1 MENTTK
7 SNDNKLNKE
16 IIRLLINTK
25 RKSAQ
30 SFINEDN
37 TESNFINTLK
47 KNYNYDNETINKLF
61 INNDKYYLR
70 EKKKTKNIPELNI
83 KRKREKSIKKKKS
96 IKNTINPTFHKKFD
110 LNSKVIKKEYLLRL
124 LSSLNKKIDSKRDKT
139 LEEKKI
145 YLSNEERTKFI
156 KEIRFKIIN
165 LTLAQIK
172 EISKT
177 FFNEFNNNEEEI
189 NLELNKLNHNELI
202 RLNLFVN
209 DLKNKNSLNENFISY
224 KDELKKHK
232 INNQDKKEKNE
243 LKNFQSIFGDI
254 IMSDSDSD
262 SDSDESDSLN
272 EKSTNN

>member
-37 TESNFINTLK
+37 TESNYINTLK

-83 KRKREKSIKKKKS
+83 KRKREKSLKKKKS

-139 LEEKKI
+139 IEEKKI

-172 EISKT
+172 EISNT
-177 FFNEFNNNEEEI
+177 FFNEFNNNEDEI
-189 NLELNKLNHNELI
+189 NLELNKLNHNELK

-224 KDELKKHK
+224 KDELKKHE